1 MKVSAFIKRKI
12 AKAKGGSG
20 RRRTSA
26 SDPGDGDVAAAAGL
40 HRHSKKNLQ
49 VDNGNGPPSHSHRRQ
64 TEGTEDTISLSMLI
78 GDDNLSSEACEA
90 GKINSEFG
98 SSRPSR
104 LVSAPTGGL
113 SRDKTLGSHALP
125 MVSLSEM
132 GNASGQCP
140 FKHGTVYSG
149 ESIVL
154 LDLILMMCVKLS

>member
-104 LVSAPTGGL
+104 LDQPKRTSQF
-113 SRDKTLGSHALP
+113 
-125 MVSLSEM
+125 
-132 GNASGQCP
+132 SGPQNQGHVMDQL
-140 FKHGTVYSG
+140 FGMSNYFHMLR
-149 ESIVL
+149 I
-154 LDLILMMCVKLS
+154 

>member
-26 SDPGDGDVAAAAGL
+26 SDPGDDVAAAAGL

-49 VDNGNGPPSHSHRRQ
+49 VEVDNGNGPPSHSHRRQ

-104 LVSAPTGGL
+104 LDQPKRTSQF
-113 SRDKTLGSHALP
+113 
-125 MVSLSEM
+125 
-132 GNASGQCP
+132 SGPQNQGHVMDQL
-140 FKHGTVYSG
+140 FGMSNYFHMLR
-149 ESIVL
+149 I
-154 LDLILMMCVKLS
+154 